1 MNLLKS
7 KLRPRKTA
15 ADFMDLPEGT
25 LAELIDGEL
34 FMSPAP
40 KTRHQKTVGELFF
53 ALQSYVRSTAS
64 GEVFVAPFDV
74 HLPTGDI
81 VEPDIVFVAKPN
93 LGIIQDWIRGAP
105 DLLVEVL
112 SPTSIERDR
121 IIKHRLYAQ
130 NGVREY
136 WIVDPEARA
145 IEVFSLAGTLYE
157 PNGYVQAD
165 EVMESPL
172 LPDLKF
178 RVADLFTW

>member
-34 FMSPAP
+34 FMSPTP
-40 KTRHQKTVGELFF
+40 KTRHQDAVLNLAVLLK
-53 ALQSYVRSTAS
+53 SYATRTSL
-64 GEVFVAPFDV
+64 GRVFIAPFDV
-74 HLPTGDI
+74 HLPSGDI
-81 VEPDIVFVAKPN
+81 VEPDIIYVAKPN
-93 LGIIQDWIRGAP
+93 LNIVQDWIRGAP

-121 IIKHRLYAQ
+121 IIKHHLYAQ